1 MTLRQG
7 TYRLLRD
14 QSDVFAV
21 FAYVV
26 ARDWPLIEVDSAMQR
41 VIEALN
47 ELNSAKSSVP
57 GATARG

>member
-14 QSDVFAV
+14 QGDMFAV

-47 ELNSAKSSVP
+47 ELDSA
-57 GATARG
+57 